1 MNTGD
6 SVMSSALRSRIR
18 DLSATGENQYHCVM
32 EFDPGFTGF
41 AGHFEG
47 NPIVPGVCLIE
58 SARIIAEEVLASALR
73 TVKIAQCRFRRPILA
88 EECADVT
95 VKLADAGPERRRVQ
109 AEFRVGEALSAQIK
123 LELTAL

>member
-58 SARIIAEEVLASALR
+58 SARIVAEEVLASALR
-73 TVKIAQCRFRRPILA
+73 TAKIVQCRFRRPILA
-88 EECADVT
+88 EERADVT
-95 VKLADAGPERRRVQ
+95 VKLADAGPERRKVQ
-109 AEFRVGEALSAQIK
+109 AEFRVGGALSAQIK